1 MVVAEVGLVVAET
14 GSCADA
20 ARGGLPKP
28 TDDSLTDFLRGSL
41 FCSKMGSVHAKQLWG
56 WSRCL
61 LLKQHL
67 WSQPPSRGGTG
78 PKGGGSPLQDV
89 WNGRSLLPRVR

>member
-28 TDDSLTDFLRGSL
+28 TDDSLTGCLQASPDRSKRGSA
-41 FCSKMGSVHAKQLWG
+41 HAKQL
-56 WSRCL
+56 
-61 LLKQHL
+61 
-67 WSQPPSRGGTG
+67 
-78 PKGGGSPLQDV
+78 
-89 WNGRSLLPRVR
+89 

>member
-28 TDDSLTDFLRGSL
+28 TDDSLTGFLQASPDR
-41 FCSKMGSVHAKQLWG
+41 SKMGSMHAKMRIPRARAEMGLVHVAQL
-56 WSRCL
+56 
-61 LLKQHL
+61 
-67 WSQPPSRGGTG
+67 
-78 PKGGGSPLQDV
+78 
-89 WNGRSLLPRVR
+89 

>member
-28 TDDSLTDFLRGSL
+28 TDDSLTGFLQASPDR
-41 FCSKMGSVHAKQLWG
+41 SKMGWCARRGAWL
-56 WSRCL
+56 R
-61 LLKQHL
+61 
-67 WSQPPSRGGTG
+67 SRGGR
-78 PKGGGSPLQDV
+78 GGGLV
-89 WNGRSLLPRVR
+89 VGRGHGGFTEIHG